1 MRFAM
6 PHHSRI
12 VRALAVCATIV
23 ALTILRGPSPA
34 RAADP
39 PYLKLA
45 QALGTPDL
53 ANSAGPK
60 DRSTLLLHF
69 VRGGDVYPKWT
80 KMTTVSI
87 VKIPEGDTE
96 NATRGIIDRLY
107 KRLKSTHVKIVT
119 FDRSPIAPVTSY
131 FVFRLKNESD
141 AGIVYSP
148 SPGYVT
154 VAQLEA
160 RGREKISSDD
170 IAALKAV
177 IGK

>member
-1 MRFAM
+1 MPDLLSNARAFAA
-6 PHHSRI
+6 SAVI
-12 VRALAVCATIV
+12 VSLAIFAERT
-23 ALTILRGPSPA
+23 PA

-45 QALGTPDL
+45 QVLGTPVL

-69 VRGGDVYPKWT
+69 VRAGEVYPKWT

-87 VKIPEGDTE
+87 AKIPAADTE

-107 KRLKSTHVKIVT
+107 KRLIATHVDLTT
-119 FDRSPIAPVTSY
+119 FDRSPISPVTSY
-131 FVFRLKNESD
+131 FAFRAKTESD

-148 SPGYVT
+148 SPGFVT
-154 VAQLEA
+154 VAQLET
-160 RGREKISSDD
+160 RGRQTISKRD